1 MIPSAIVAVDDMPL
15 TASGK
20 IDRRSLPALEHQRNV
35 SNSVRVPARTHVEQQ
50 LSEIWQELF
59 GLPTVNVTDNFF
71 DLGGHSLLGAS
82 MIARI
87 ARAFGKQLPLN
98 ALFESP
104 TIEQLAKST
113 YSTSQGSLAL
123 INHCTDLV
131 RIIRN
136 H

>member
-1 MIPSAIVAVDDMPL
+1 
-15 TASGK
+15 
-20 IDRRSLPALEHQRNV
+20 
-35 SNSVRVPARTHVEQQ
+35 
-50 LSEIWQELF
+50 
-59 GLPTVNVTDNFF
+59 
-71 DLGGHSLLGAS
+71 

-98 ALFESP
+98 ALFELP

-131 RIIRN
+131 RISRN
-136 H
+136 HSTTSKLWRWQPIENPSTHPRGNHRAAGRC